1 MFTVINTYK
10 KHRYNK
16 MSEESNFLQKIH
28 DSEYVLEICDFSES
42 RILQSFFYLIL
53 DMGFLL

>member
-1 MFTVINTYK
+1 
-10 KHRYNK
+10 